1 MICRKTITSWVS
13 ETSEQSGYTAGMNQH
28 NPPDSPFG
36 STLRRWR
43 QKRRFSQMALG
54 LSANVSARHISF
66 LETGR
71 AKPSREMVLQLADS
85 LAMPKPEAN
94 RALHLAG
101 FAPAYP
107 TRSAKDQD
115 LAPIHRA
122 IAHLLDNHMPY
133 PAIALDR
140 VWNMQAANAAAV
152 TLLQDAGFA
161 AHSNLLEALIAQP
174 PALSKI
180 VNWDEAIGLL
190 LSRLHTEAQ
199 DTPMLEDLVQRLS
212 CHYAAHAK
220 GHSLDRSKAVIP
232 TQFDIGGQVISV
244 FSTIASFG
252 SVQDIVLDDLKIELM
267 FPMDAASEAYFRAML

>member
-1 MICRKTITSWVS
+1 MNK
-13 ETSEQSGYTAGMNQH
+13 QS
-28 NPPDSPFG
+28 PPDSPFG
-36 STLRRWR
+36 STLRHWR

-54 LSANVSARHISF
+54 LSANVSARHICF

-85 LAMPKPEAN
+85 LTMPKPEAN

-101 FAPAYP
+101 FAPAYA
-107 TRSAKDQD
+107 TRSAEDQD

-140 VWNMQAANAAAV
+140 LWNMQAANAAAI

-161 AHSNLLEALIAQP
+161 GHNNLLEALISQP
-174 PALSKI
+174 PERSKI
-180 VNWDEAIGLL
+180 VNWDETIGLL
-190 LSRLHTEAQ
+190 LSRLQVEAQ
-199 DTPMLEDLVQRLS
+199 DTPVLDDLVQRLS
-212 CHYAAHAK
+212 RHHATHAK
-220 GHSLDRSKAVIP
+220 GHRLDRSKAVIP
-232 TQFDIGGQVISV
+232 TKFDIDGQIISL

-252 SVQDIVLDDLKIELM
+252 SVQDIVLDDLRIELM
-267 FPMDAASEAYFRAML
+267 FPMDTASDAYFQAMP